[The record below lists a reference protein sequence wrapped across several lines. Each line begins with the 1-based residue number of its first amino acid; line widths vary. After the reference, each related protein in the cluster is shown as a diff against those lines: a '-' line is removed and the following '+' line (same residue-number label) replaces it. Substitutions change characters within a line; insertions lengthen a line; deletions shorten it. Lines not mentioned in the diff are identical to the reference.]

1 MDKINR
7 NNYEAFFLDF
17 AEGNLSENQ
26 LVELNIFLA
35 ENPDL
40 RAELE
45 AFEIVELPNIQ
56 SQTPTW
62 DSLKKPGIEDLKK
75 DSKLRDAFFLRAIEN
90 QLTHSETE
98 MLHALIQDENLKKEY
113 ALWQKV
119 TLLSGNEKM
128 DKDGL
133 YQLGLDQRL
142 SETNYEYFLIALGE
156 GLLNKNQILEL
167 EKFAASRPNGEREL
181 EITRNLK
188 LSPAKG
194 IFYPDKAR
202 LYKRESRGILL
213 WMYRA
218 GAVAAVF
225 LLGVFIW
232 NSSQNTLPGDPPIA
246 QDKKPTTTI
255 PENIDSTSTN
265 EHRTPDS
272 LHKVHQPDEPAL
284 EEWEIREPDEMNY
297 AEAQEP
303 AKNSNNTEL
312 PVVNEVE
319 KNEPILIPE
328 TIEPELQENLA
339 AIPEIEPIT
348 NEEPT
353 FAEAPELNEQSNQ
366 DVASTTKT
374 FHSVPEFAE
383 DLMAQKLNIPDSEK
397 DEMAIILA
405 KRVTSKASELL
416 NAEYTKETTG
426 DSGDES
432 LTYTLR
438 IGNFKVQRTKSQ

>member
-1 MDKINR
+1 MEKINIH
-7 NNYEAFFLDF
+7 NYEAFFLDF

-194 IFYPDKAR
+194 IFYPDK
-202 LYKRESRGILL
+202 
-213 WMYRA
+213 
-218 GAVAAVF
+218 
-225 LLGVFIW
+225 
-232 NSSQNTLPGDPPIA
+232 
-246 QDKKPTTTI
+246 
-255 PENIDSTSTN
+255 
-265 EHRTPDS
+265 
-272 LHKVHQPDEPAL
+272 
-284 EEWEIREPDEMNY
+284 
-297 AEAQEP
+297 
-303 AKNSNNTEL
+303 
-312 PVVNEVE
+312 
-319 KNEPILIPE
+319 
-328 TIEPELQENLA
+328 
-339 AIPEIEPIT
+339 
-348 NEEPT
+348 
-353 FAEAPELNEQSNQ
+353 
-366 DVASTTKT
+366 
-374 FHSVPEFAE
+374 
-383 DLMAQKLNIPDSEK
+383 
-397 DEMAIILA
+397 
-405 KRVTSKASELL
+405 
-416 NAEYTKETTG
+416 
-426 DSGDES
+426 
-432 LTYTLR
+432 
-438 IGNFKVQRTKSQ
+438 